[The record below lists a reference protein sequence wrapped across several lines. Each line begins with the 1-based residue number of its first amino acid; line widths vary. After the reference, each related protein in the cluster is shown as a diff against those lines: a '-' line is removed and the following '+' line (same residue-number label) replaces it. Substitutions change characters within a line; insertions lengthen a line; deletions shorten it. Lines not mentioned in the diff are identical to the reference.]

1 MYETCFWGDKKEYT
15 TITNKID
22 YKVNEAIECREIQ
35 IIQMLA
41 TEKINYKQIKSPLNY
56 IGGKGKIFDQITCL
70 FPKDIAKFV
79 DLFVGG
85 CNVGLNI
92 KSNKLYCN
100 DNLTFLIEMYQ
111 VFQLKH
117 SNDIISYI
125 ENQIKEFELSLT
137 NEEGYKRLRKYYN
150 QEKNPLDLFVLI
162 AFSFNHQIRFNNS
175 SNLII
180 PLGVIEAV
188 LMLIWKII

>member
-1 MYETCFWGDKKEYT
+1 
-15 TITNKID
+15 
-22 YKVNEAIECREIQ
+22 
-35 IIQMLA
+35 MLA

-56 IGGKGKIFDQITCL
+56 IGGKGKIFDQIVRL
-70 FPKDIAKFV
+70 FPKNIVKFV

-92 KSNKLYCN
+92 KSEKLYCN
-100 DNLTFLIEMYQ
+100 DNLSFLIEMYQ
-111 VFQLKH
+111 VFQLKS
-117 SNDIISYI
+117 SNYIISYI
-125 ENQIKEFELSLT
+125 ENQIKTFELSLT

-175 SNLII
+175 YEFNNPFGRDRSSFNYNMKNNLIKFI
-180 PLGVIEAV
+180 DRIQQ
-188 LMLIWKII
+188 INIDFFF